1 MVLAAFVSASGQP
14 IFTKITTGDI
24 VNDVG
29 NYTTCAWGDF
39 NNDGYL
45 DLFVSSWNNTTN
57 VFYRNNGNGTFTKIT
72 SGDPVADR
80 TYHTGSAW
88 ADFDNDGNLDLLVV
102 DGGGVPSPGK
112 ISLYR
117 NNGDSTFTRMT
128 NSTPPIEKVYFVGG
142 SWADYDN
149 DGWLD
154 FFVTQ
159 NIDYSTGRSNLL
171 YHNNGD
177 GTFTKI
183 TSGQIVT
190 DLGVGFGCSWGDYD
204 NDGLL
209 DLLVVNR
216 TPTAM
221 NFLYHN
227 LGKGAFER
235 VTTGPIASHIGYS
248 GAAAWGDFNNDGMP
262 DLLVR
267 QVGGGSVML
276 YENQF
281 PRAHWLKVSLHGV
294 RSNSLGIGSRLVAE
308 LNGHRI
314 VRDLYPA
321 NTFASQAPSYVHFGL
336 GEFTE
341 VERLSIHWPSG
352 TQQVLLHLAADQHI
366 EVTEGEA
373 ETRRLVGR

>member
-1 MVLAAFVSASGQP
+1 MGNPWALHGAKKNLSAYERNRVFLNYQGKQFFDIS
-14 IFTKITTGDI
+14 FLTGADS
-24 VNDVG
+24 D
-29 NYTTCAWGDF
+29 GDA
-39 NNDGYL
+39 
-45 DLFVSSWNNTTN
+45 
-57 VFYRNNGNGTFTKIT
+57 R
-72 SGDPVADR
+72 
-80 TYHTGSAW
+80 SA
-88 ADFDNDGNLDLLVV
+88 
-102 DGGGVPSPGK
+102 VP
-112 ISLYR
+112 
-117 NNGDSTFTRMT
+117 
-128 NSTPPIEKVYFVGG
+128 
-142 SWADYDN
+142 
-149 DGWLD
+149 
-154 FFVTQ
+154 
-159 NIDYSTGRSNLL
+159 
-171 YHNNGD
+171 
-177 GTFTKI
+177 
-183 TSGQIVT
+183 
-190 DLGVGFGCSWGDYD
+190 
-204 NDGLL
+204 
-209 DLLVVNR
+209 
-216 TPTAM
+216 
-221 NFLYHN
+221 
-227 LGKGAFER
+227 
-235 VTTGPIASHIGYS
+235 
-248 GAAAWGDFNNDGMP
+248 GDFNNDGMP